1 MLCYEIVVNMKLYL
15 SVITGN
21 KKLRCEMIICKI
33 MGILYH
39 IRECDKKWS
48 ITEVIS

>member
-1 MLCYEIVVNMKLYL
+1 MLCYEIDVNMKLYL

-21 KKLRCEMIICKI
+21 KKLQRCEMIICKI

-39 IRECDKKWS
+39 IR
-48 ITEVIS
+48 